1 MIGMNSTLR
10 WYCGPTFLHAALY
23 CNVLGRITVETFRY
37 LPFHDRFLLM
47 RLLKFNPRFDWQ
59 ELTPRLPERRH
70 CCCPSRC
77 TCLQVGWCAWT
88 RTQYVCLLSMFHVW
102 VSLSTGWKYI
112 RTFFIYLF
120 FCHTSWYTCPKSG
133 SLPFHNAC
141 PLINKQRARVK
152 VVPMNSYIQP
162 RCQYICVIEVLC
174 FILKWR
180 VLLCLYASNACF
192 RRSLMFT
199 LENLDIYE
207 NHNMEI

>member
-1 MIGMNSTLR
+1 MIGMNSTLQ

-47 RLLKFNPRFDWQ
+47 RLLKFNARFDWQ

-141 PLINKQRARVK
+141 PLLTNREQEWK
-152 VVPMNSYIQP
+152 
-162 RCQYICVIEVLC
+162 LC
-174 FILKWR
+174 LWTHTYSQDASTF
-180 VLLCLYASNACF
+180 VLLKYYVLFWSEESCCVSMPAMLVLEGHWCLLL
-192 RRSLMFT
+192 R
-199 LENLDIYE
+199 I
-207 NHNMEI
+207 